1 MSFVNRKLYKQ
12 KPQAWGPVSSVHAS
26 IFKNAER
33 VGIDPGI
40 FTVVSPFWEK
50 AGDTVYNY
58 INIGQS
64 GAITNA
70 TWEAQGVLFDAA
82 GDRLRFPPV
91 LSQSEGFLFIENV
104 RFEVRKQYSTWLNIE
119 TLSNNSPHEMIL
131 QCNNSDYLT
140 FKPNADQSSGDLWNY
155 GIYTD
160 VMPLNELSFISA
172 SWKNT
177 VGIAGYVNGK
187 VTGSESGDSNWTA
200 ADWTA
205 SELIGL
211 GNTPDN
217 SNTEAYSRSHI
228 GLFIC
233 GNSALSADKHALIA
247 DNPYFLLHR
256 APPVFYSVPGGGIII
271 KNITDSCIGT
281 DSIAQI
287 SNFFSVSDAGTGA
300 DGFAGLTAG
309 LSVVD
314 AGSVVDTVK
323 PIAALTVQD
332 TGSAIDLI
340 QQISAACSVA
350 DTGTGTDS
358 IGQLL
363 ASLVVSDAG
372 AGADVITVLKGL
384 LKTVTDSG
392 TGTDS
397 ISRILASLS
406 VADTGSITDTIS
418 QILAGVSVSDTGTG
432 VDFIALLKDILK
444 TISDTGSG
452 SDSVS
457 IQPVS
462 VSVQD
467 AGTAL
472 DIIGHIVVALS
483 VSDAGTI
490 AEIIS
495 TIKTKMVTVTDTG
508 TGSDSAPTIS
518 VSLTVLDTAAALD
531 LVGQVIN
538 SLTVSDTGTGLESIT
553 KTNFDLLP
561 NGKVTVTFTIKTP
574 CASFAMRTQKTTLNI
589 E

>member
-12 KPQAWGPVSSVHAS
+12 KPQAWGPVSSVQAS

-33 VGIDPGI
+33 IGIDPDFIALAMPLWGPGNQI
-40 FTVVSPFWEK
+40 DYAKWYIGTNTNMVFQKNALENPDGGLRYISTNYAGVS
-50 AGDTVYNY
+50 G
-58 INIGQS
+58 
-64 GAITNA
+64 
-70 TWEAQGVLFDAA
+70 A
-82 GDRLRFPPV
+82 GDRSVIFTYTPRNTLQKNILGYGANANYQLFDVASDTNGFIKLHIYSITYTFSNSLLYTVGKTDTYAITFKDATV
-91 LSQSEGFLFIENV
+91 LSGFQGGHKKSEIPATEINTTTT
-104 RFEVRKQYSTWLNIE
+104 STLQIGKGVYDLVNRP
-119 TLSNNSPHEMIL
+119 TLSISQVL
-131 QCNNSDYLT
+131 
-140 FKPNADQSSGDLWNY
+140 FFNAALHQ
-155 GIYTD
+155 
-160 VMPLNELSFISA
+160 
-172 SWKNT
+172 
-177 VGIAGYVNGK
+177 
-187 VTGSESGDSNWTA
+187 
-200 ADWTA
+200 
-205 SELIGL
+205 
-211 GNTPDN
+211 
-217 SNTEAYSRSHI
+217 
-228 GLFIC
+228 
-233 GNSALSADKHALIA
+233 NSAAFLT
-247 DNPYFLLHR
+247 DNPYSLLHR
-256 APPVFYSVPGGGIII
+256 VPPVFYSVPGGGIII

-287 SNFFSVSDAGTGA
+287 SNFFSVSDAGAGA
-300 DGFAGLTAG
+300 DGFAGLTAD

-314 AGSVVDTVK
+314 AGSGVDTVK
-323 PIAALTVQD
+323 PIASLTVQD

-340 QQISAACSVA
+340 KQISAVCSVA

-372 AGADVITVLKGL
+372 AGADVITVLKEL

-406 VADTGSITDTIS
+406 VSDTGSSTDTIS
-418 QILAGVSVSDTGTG
+418 QIIAGVSVSDDGSG
-432 VDFIALLKDILK
+432 ADFINLLKDILK

-452 SDSVS
+452 TDSVS

-472 DIIGHIVVALS
+472 DIIGHIAVALS

-508 TGSDSAPTIS
+508 TGYDSAPTIS
-518 VSLTVLDTAAALD
+518 VSLTVSDTAAALD

-538 SLTVSDTGTGLESIT
+538 ALTVSDTGTGLESIT
-553 KTNFDLLP
+553 KTDFDILP
-561 NGKVTVTFTIKTP
+561 SGKVTVTF
-574 CASFAMRTQKTTLNI
+574 AMRTPKATFNI